1 MRTKAKKFI
10 QNDLSEDVRQDSKG
24 NRRKLMIYAS
34 SKDVRERSENK
45 ESFEIDESENSFWTH
60 GANSTH
66 FERYLIG
73 KRIGQGAYAIVRAGI
88 DTQTNSKVAVKIY
101 DKLNLLDPQRK

>member
-1 MRTKAKKFI
+1 MTYSKYKNHSKFLKKRYTIVSQFLNFIFIGNSEKSARQNTNKQDDTMRTKAKKFI

-45 ESFEIDESENSFWTH
+45 ESFEIDESENSF
-60 GANSTH
+60 
-66 FERYLIG
+66 
-73 KRIGQGAYAIVRAGI
+73 
-88 DTQTNSKVAVKIY
+88 
-101 DKLNLLDPQRK
+101 

>member
-45 ESFEIDESENSFWTH
+45 ESFEIDESENSF
-60 GANSTH
+60 
-66 FERYLIG
+66 
-73 KRIGQGAYAIVRAGI
+73 
-88 DTQTNSKVAVKIY
+88 
-101 DKLNLLDPQRK
+101 